1 MSADRVQSFDARLVS
16 YAMGFAGTSFTSL
29 KSHPLERF
37 RIGQSNDAPQI
48 PKNVDGLGRTV
59 TGHANP
65 PLAKNRSCVSFCV
78 SSSGVVAA

>member
-37 RIGQSNDAPQI
+37 RIGQSNAAPQI
-48 PKNVDGLGRTV
+48 PKNLDGLGRTAW
-59 TGHANP
+59 TFKDIANK
-65 PLAKNRSCVSFCV
+65 LKS
-78 SSSGVVAA
+78 